1 MSNGTARA
9 NTRAKTVVEFNRFEG
24 DPDFAL
30 TLARG
35 LLVIESFIESEKGLS
50 VSDVAERVGIS
61 RAAVRRI
68 LMTLQSLGYAES
80 DGRLYR
86 LKIRV
91 LRLALG
97 YQESSSLSTLAQPL
111 LERITETVHESASLS
126 VLDGDQVVY
135 IARSAV
141 KRVMSI
147 NLAPWSRLPSY
158 CTSMGRV
165 LLAALSADDFEKCLA
180 GMELKKLTPKTV
192 CEKTKLREVIEKVK
206 RNGYAVVD
214 QELELGLRSIA
225 VPVKTPTGRV
235 VAAMNIGLNAQRAPL
250 SKMTSRF
257 LPLLREN
264 ASTLGAFLK

>member
-1 MSNGTARA
+1 MSNGTARPNNQA
-9 NTRAKTVVEFNRFEG
+9 RMTGEFSHFEG

-35 LLVIESFIESEKGLS
+35 LLVVESFIASEKGLS
-50 VSDVAERVGIS
+50 VSEVAERIGIS

-97 YQESSSLSTLAQPL
+97 YQASSTLSTLAQPL

-147 NLAPWSRLPSY
+147 NLAPWSRLPAY
-158 CTSMGRV
+158 CTSLGRV
-165 LLAALSADDFEKCLA
+165 LLAALPEADFEKCLA
-180 GMELKKLTPKTV
+180 GMELRKLTPKTV
-192 CEKTKLREVIEKVK
+192 CEKSKLRDVVQKVK
-206 RNGYAVVD
+206 RNGYAIVD
-214 QELELGLRSIA
+214 QELEVGLRSIA
-225 VPVKTPTGRV
+225 VPVKTPAGRV
-235 VAAMNIGLNAQRAPL
+235 VAAMNVGLNPQRAPL
-250 SKMTSRF
+250 SEMTSRF
-257 LPLLREN
+257 LPLLRET
-264 ASTLGAFLK
+264 ASALGAFLK